1 MMWYDHIYR
10 SSNAYLCWGAGAR
23 CGALPDSDN
32 RHAGSSSGSCSRRL
46 TRLLRPSNI
55 AVDYRP
61 KLECRANER
70 PYVFASICMAPD
82 LGGHGFCTNLHNMCW
97 A

>member
-1 MMWYDHIYR
+1 MMWYDHIYQR
-10 SSNAYLCWGAGAR
+10 SNAYLCWGAGAR

-61 KLECRANER
+61 KAQNWNAEQTSGL
-70 PYVFASICMAPD
+70 
-82 LGGHGFCTNLHNMCW
+82 MCSPLSAW
-97 A
+97 HLT